1 MRIALAALLAL
12 SLGINAWLFLREPAP
27 GAAAGSPTD
36 ASAQAA
42 TCQSALAQCEAK
54 RPEAQR
60 SPAAPAA
67 AAPAGLPFELPKSL
81 IETSPKAPAAT
92 AGPKG
97 VVSELTPE
105 LQQDMLS
112 QVAREKLRDEW
123 KRQEASI
130 LKGLRSSL
138 PDAAKQHDDAQRE
151 GHKLATEAGLDA
163 ATADRFAAAYE
174 AQRLQRMNA
183 LLQAITPDPPD
194 WSTAIE
200 QARGL
205 FADEDALMAQLGGD
219 DAKKRLRTAQAEGRT
234 VILAIGA
241 SLADAPWEQTVH
253 W

>member
-1 MRIALAALLAL
+1 MRIALLVALAL
-12 SLGINAWLFLREPAP
+12 SLAFNAWWALREPAS
-27 GAAAGSPTD
+27 AAQLPASPA
-36 ASAQAA
+36 ASAQIAS
-42 TCQSALAQCEAK
+42 CKDALAQCEA
-54 RPEAQR
+54 RRAEPQR
-60 SPAAPAA
+60 SAGQAAPAA
-67 AAPAGLPFELPKSL
+67 AALPFELPRAL
-81 IETSPKAPAAT
+81 TETAPKPAVA

-123 KRQEASI
+123 KRNEASI
-130 LKGLRSSL
+130 LKGLRSTL
-138 PDAAKQHDDAQRE
+138 PDPAKQHDDAQRE
-151 GHKLATEAGLDA
+151 GHKLATEAGLDP
-163 ATADRFAAAYE
+163 ATADRFIAAYE
-174 AQRLQRMNA
+174 AQRQQRMNA

-194 WSTAIE
+194 WSAAIE